1 MVQVND
7 KYGENIVNFPKN
19 QNLEGDLILTLH
31 SELTQKTYTFN
42 VADEGNSKRFYKF
55 IVDFS
60 EVDNGEYDYSING
73 LETGLIRIG
82 LVSSSTP
89 EVIEYTDEV
98 DIIQYRE
105 DRSSQYRLQNK
116 EVTYEDNGQYL
127 VTPDYDYY
135 GLKNVIVNVS
145 IDVDEYYQ
153 EGYTSGVT
161 DGYVSGKTDGY
172 NSGYTEGYESGSTD
186 GKVIGYESGYT
197 DGYSSGST
205 DGYNSGYTKGVE
217 DGGASG
223 YTLGYNSGYTDGFAT
238 GYTSGSTDGYNS
250 GYTKGYTSGSTDGY
264 NSGYTSGKT
273 DGIAEQKSK
282 LIGLNITSNGN
293 YIRSDGYSA
302 VTVNVPTGSTINNQ
316 NKNINIVNNGTTSVT
331 FDSGYTGLGTV
342 GINVNVPTGST
353 INNQT
358 KGLNITANTVTAITY
373 DAGYTGLEKVNLNVN
388 IPQTGHTD
396 EEMEQAYESGYTS
409 GYSIGYVSG
418 RTEGYQSG
426 YTAGYDN
433 GYDVGYSSGNTD
445 GKVIGYESGYTD
457 GYSSGSTDG
466 YNSGYTNGYD
476 SGYTNGY
483 SSGETVGYQSGYTE
497 GWSEGYASGRTDAVD
512 YFTITVNFTNA
523 TPYLVNRA
531 GFVINYLDRSDSY
544 TYTGSSITAEI
555 LPGASFIII
564 FNEVENYEKPNNVT
578 GISSWGGNASYNVEY
593 IENIDYTK
601 IPLTFNVVSAGKI
614 NFLGGGQ
621 YVREVEYKVNDGEW
635 TVGYFTPSTASTGWT
650 SINVNAGDLI
660 QLRGNNASYADS
672 VTNGCKFTSTARY
685 NAYGNIMSLINST
698 SFSGLTSVGT
708 LAFAMLFSTDGVV
721 SAENLMLPAT
731 TLGQSCYYQMFQN
744 CSTLTVAP
752 QLPATIMANGCYGS
766 MFYSCSSLTTAP
778 DISHITTLEYG
789 CCDKMFRSSGIQ
801 SIVVSPATPISYCYN
816 SMFYNCT
823 SLAYIK
829 CLTTSPNTSHTWD
842 WVRGV
847 AANGTFVKKQG
858 VTWESGNNGIP
869 TGWTVLE
876 EE

>member
-82 LVSSSTP
+82 LISSSTP

-153 EGYTSGVT
+153 EGYISGIT

-172 NSGYTEGYESGSTD
+172 NSGYTN
-186 GKVIGYESGYT
+186 GYT
-197 DGYSSGST
+197 SGST

-223 YTLGYNSGYTDGFAT
+223 YTLGY
-238 GYTSGSTDGYNS
+238 
-250 GYTKGYTSGSTDGY
+250 
-264 NSGYTSGKT
+264 TSGKT
-273 DGIAEQKSK
+273 DGVAEQKAK

-293 YIRSDGYSA
+293 YTRSDGYSA
-302 VTVNVPTGSTINNQ
+302 ITVNVPTGSTINNQ
-316 NKNINIVNNGTTSVT
+316 NKNINIVKNGTTSVT

-396 EEMEQAYESGYTS
+396 EEMAQAYESGYTS

-426 YTAGYDN
+426 YTAGYNN
-433 GYDVGYSSGNTD
+433 GYNVGYSSGNTD
-445 GKVIGYESGYTD
+445 GKVIGYQSGYTA
-457 GYSSGSTDG
+457 GYDSGSTDG
-466 YNSGYTNGYD
+466 YNSGYTNGYN

-544 TYTGSSITAEI
+544 TYTGSPITAEI
-555 LPGASFIII
+555 LPGTSFIII

-593 IENIDYTK
+593 LENIDYTK
-601 IPLTFNVVSAGKI
+601 IPLTFNIISAGTISLKNDVNATVKSI
-614 NFLGGGQ
+614 
-621 YVREVEYKVNDGEW
+621 EYKVNDGEW

-650 SINVNAGDLI
+650 SISVNNGDLI
-660 QLRGNNASYADS
+660 QFRGNNAAYADS
-672 VTNGCKFTSTARY
+672 VTKGSRFTSTARY

-708 LAFAMLFSTDGVV
+708 LAFALLFSTDGIV
-721 SAENLMLPAT
+721 SAANLQLPAT

-752 QLPATIMANGCYGS
+752 QLPATIMADGCYGG
-766 MFYSCSSLTTAP
+766 MFYSCRALTTAP
-778 DISHITTLEYG
+778 DISHITTLENG
-789 CCDKMFRSSGIQ
+789 CCDKMFRDSGIQ

-816 SMFYNCT
+816 EMFYNCT
-823 SLAYIK
+823 SLSYIK
-829 CLTTSPNTSHTWD
+829 CLTTSPNTSQTWN
-842 WVRGV
+842 WASGV